1 MYFVN
6 LIKENYSD
14 KKYDMFVDMDGVI
27 ADYDVGNP
35 LDFLNKRPLNNNINV
50 LKEISKLENIT
61 LHILS
66 ICRKDSQIEEKNIW
80 LDKNAP
86 FFTNR
91 NILSKETFAGVTSS
105 DLKVNFLKNFKEN
118 NQTNIILIDDD
129 NFIIKEVKKN
139 ISDVILFQDS
149 SLQD

>member
-14 KKYDMFVDMDGVI
+14 KKYDIFVDMDGVI

-35 LDFLNKRPLNNNINV
+35 LDFFNKRPLNNNINV

-80 LDKNAP
+80 LDKYAP